1 MLMSYVPVLNSVLL
15 PLWSV
20 KFYNFLPNSKSQR
33 DLRVFCNKEISVVA
47 ALGSTCLLIETLLLI
62 EMNLSRPA
70 TFISANNRHTT
81 PVVRTSRTFGYCFPS
96 WKS

>member
-1 MLMSYVPVLNSVLL
+1 MLMSYVPILNSVLL

-47 ALGSTCLLIETLLLI
+47 ALGSTCLFIETLLLI
-62 EMNLSRPA
+62 EMKLSRPA
-70 TFISANNRHTT
+70 TLLTIDTRRLLNELFERLVIA
-81 PVVRTSRTFGYCFPS
+81 FPHGIFE
-96 WKS
+96 